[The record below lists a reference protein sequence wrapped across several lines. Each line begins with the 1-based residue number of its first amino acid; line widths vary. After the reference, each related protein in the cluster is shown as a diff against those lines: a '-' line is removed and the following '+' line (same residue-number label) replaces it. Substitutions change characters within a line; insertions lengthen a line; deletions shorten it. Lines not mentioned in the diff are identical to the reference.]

1 MIESKEFHDWLK
13 HNTNY
18 CERVITDNVSRMKRA
33 DSIYKWSGEDT
44 YLYYLEKEKFFT
56 ELTVSVRSQ
65 VRKAVKLYMAYQE
78 DSGMLNK

>member
-13 HNTNY
+13 HNTND

-33 DSIYKWSGEDT
+33 DNIYKWSGEDT
-44 YLYYLEKEKFFT
+44 YLYYLEKEKSFT

-65 VRKAVKLYMAYQE
+65 VRKAVKLYMAYKE
-78 DSGMLNK
+78 DIGMLNE